1 MKLKTTNTYSKIIIL
16 IFILSSISL
25 VLFVGLLFYVKK
37 QQQID
42 FIETKNQ
49 FKKDILA
56 IHQMEVLQNESYV
69 NDIVYWDEFAKYIST
84 RNEDWFNKSV
94 ATSINTL
101 NFEQVIVL
109 DKKGALIIKKCKN
122 KNILS
127 NLHIAAAT
135 SIKNIKLH
143 NMFRFY
149 KKTNIGYVEVI
160 GSGIYKSTNANKKF
174 GKPYAYFFV
183 VRILD
188 KTFFEKL
195 NIISSSNC
203 QITNST
209 YLEKDS
215 EVSTEI
221 DMLNENKAKLANLLF
236 VRKYQNNFNIL
247 NNFIYF
253 ITLLSLLNMLIY
265 FLFMKKWVNNPL
277 NLVRKILENN
287 NTKAINRLVQYKG
300 EFGYIGKLFKNNKE
314 HEKLL
319 KKAKLKAEQNDK
331 LKSVFLAN
339 LSHEIRTPMNA
350 ILGFTNLLKNDNLNS
365 EVTKE
370 YLETI
375 EKSGNNLILIINDL
389 IEMSKIDAKQITPN
403 YTSVDLNKCLDE
415 ICETLKISIPP
426 AKKVLLTFKKD
437 KLNSKIYVRIDETK
451 VKQILA
457 NLITNA
463 IKYTDKGEISFGFEI
478 NSEQQEIHFFVK
490 DTGYGIGPE
499 DQALIFDRFKR
510 IDNDYTTKSS
520 GLGLGLA
527 ITKAYLDMM
536 KGSIHLTSS
545 IGKGSTFHFSIP
557 LEIAT
562 KKPKIKNID
571 IDTLS
576 VISTQITSNK
586 RILIAEDDEINYL
599 LLTKMLSPYHNLEL
613 IRAKNGKEAIDIF
626 TNDNAIDLI
635 LLDIKMPIMNGFEA
649 FEQISKTETKIP
661 IIAQT
666 AFSSNDD
673 IKIIEKTGFTDF
685 ILKPINREALFDLI
699 NKYLN
704 K

>member
-1 MKLKTTNTYSKIIIL
+1 MEFKTNNTYSKIIIL

-25 VLFVGLLFYVKK
+25 VLFAGLLFYVKK

-42 FIETKNQ
+42 YIETKNQ
-49 FKKDILA
+49 FKKEVLA
-56 IHQMEVLQNESYV
+56 IYKMEVLQNESYV

-94 ATSINTL
+94 ATSLNTL
-101 NFEQVIVL
+101 NFDKVIVL
-109 DKKGALIIKKCKN
+109 DKTGNLIIEKSKN
-122 KNILS
+122 PSVLS
-127 NLHIAAAT
+127 DLDVSQ
-135 SIKNIKLH
+135 SIKKIKLH
-143 NMFRFY
+143 DNIRFY
-149 KKTNIGYVEVI
+149 KKTKAGYVEVI

-174 GKPYAYFFV
+174 GTPYAYFFV
-183 VRILD
+183 VRILNEA
-188 KTFFEKL
+188 FFNKL
-195 NIISSSNC
+195 NVLTHSKFQIS
-203 QITNST
+203 QTP
-209 YLEKDS
+209 YLENDS
-215 EVSTEI
+215 EVSSEI
-221 DMLNENKAKLANLLF
+221 EIQNEHKTKLANFLF
-236 VRKYQNNFNIL
+236 VRNYN
-247 NNFIYF
+247 NNFIILNKIIYS
-253 ITLLSLLNMLIY
+253 ITLFSFLNLLIY
-265 FLFMKKWVNNPL
+265 FLFIRKWVNNPL
-277 NLVRKILENN
+277 NLIRKILENN
-287 NTKAINRLVQYKG
+287 NSKAINSLAQYKG

-319 KKAKLKAEQNDK
+319 KKAKLKAEENDK

-350 ILGFTNLLKNDNLNS
+350 ILGFTNLLKNDSLNP

-375 EKSGNNLILIINDL
+375 EKSGNNLVLIINDL

-415 ICETLKISIPP
+415 IYETLRITIP
-426 AKKVLLTFKKD
+426 ADKKVAFQFKKD
-437 KLNSKIYVRIDETK
+437 KLNNKIYVKIDETK

-478 NSEQQEIHFFVK
+478 NFEQQEIDFFVR
-490 DTGYGIGPE
+490 DSGYGISTE

-510 IDNDYTTKSS
+510 IDNDYTTKSA

-536 KGSIHLTSS
+536 QGSIYLTSS
-545 IGKGSTFHFSIP
+545 IGNGSTFYFSIP
-557 LEIAT
+557 LELTT
-562 KKPKIKNID
+562 KKPKIKIKENP
-571 IDTLS
+571 S
-576 VISTQITSNK
+576 NITSTITSKK

-599 LLTKMLSPYHNLEL
+599 LLTKILSPYKTLEL
-613 IRAKNGKEAIDIF
+613 IRAKNGKEAVDIYA
-626 TNDNAIDLI
+626 NDKAFDMI

-649 FEQISKTETKIP
+649 FELIHNTETTIP

-666 AFSSNDD
+666 AFSSSDD
-673 IKIIEKTGFTDF
+673 VKMITKTGFTDY
-685 ILKPINREALFDLI
+685 ISKPINREKLFELI
-699 NKYLN
+699 NKYIRE
-704 K
+704 